1 MWGTLLRILFPKE
14 KTTLCGQP
22 ELKGQLSQRIRI
34 FWQTMEAVM
43 QSANQMVLS
52 MVIDLR
58 GLELARNPVQRC
70 QLEKQFKRR
79 EGNNLQFGIHLSDV
93 KLPEHVLVE
102 GVIDITADPS

>member
-1 MWGTLLRILFPKE
+1 MSSQWNCQEGFDWCGGTLLRILFPKE

-58 GLELARNPVQRC
+58 GLELARNPDKDVSSRSSQ
-70 QLEKQFKRR
+70 KKRR
-79 EGNNLQFGIHLSDV
+79 E
-93 KLPEHVLVE
+93 
-102 GVIDITADPS
+102 